1 MKLTLPSCLLI
12 VVCAVPGCRSG
23 VPWSGSPQSASPQS
37 ASPLASDMAATSAT
51 STTADSPAAKK
62 EWQPITFVDQPDL
75 QVGAG
80 AMDAV
85 PVPEFSTTDSGLR
98 YRILRNS
105 NRKKPSGADTVS
117 VHYRGWLNS
126 GKVFDSSYERG
137 EPTTFPLRN
146 VIAGWTEG
154 MQLVGE
160 GGMIELWVPS
170 KLGYGERGSP
180 GSIPAHAN
188 LHFIVELVSVD

>member
-1 MKLTLPSCLLI
+1 
-12 VVCAVPGCRSG
+12 
-23 VPWSGSPQSASPQS
+23 
-37 ASPLASDMAATSAT
+37 
-51 STTADSPAAKK
+51 
-62 EWQPITFVDQPDL
+62 
-75 QVGAG
+75 
-80 AMDAV
+80 MDADA
-85 PVPEFSTTDSGLR
+85 VPEFSATDSGLK

-105 NRKKPSGADTVS
+105 DGKKPTAASTVT
-117 VHYRGWLNS
+117 VNYRGWLSS

-154 MQLVGE
+154 MQLVGK

-180 GSIPAHAN
+180 GSVPAHSD
-188 LHFIVELVSVD
+188 LHFIVELVNVD

>member
-1 MKLTLPSCLLI
+1 
-12 VVCAVPGCRSG
+12 
-23 VPWSGSPQSASPQS
+23 
-37 ASPLASDMAATSAT
+37 
-51 STTADSPAAKK
+51 
-62 EWQPITFVDQPDL
+62 
-75 QVGAG
+75 
-80 AMDAV
+80 MDADAEL
-85 PVPEFSTTDSGLR
+85 EFLATDSGLR
-98 YRILRNS
+98 YRILRKS
-105 NRKKPSGADTVS
+105 DGKKPTAASTVT
-117 VHYRGWLNS
+117 VNYRGWLNS

-137 EPTTFPLRN
+137 EPTTFPLGN

-188 LHFIVELVSVD
+188 LQFIVELVNVN